1 MRARLLPYGMSTTAT
16 SREVVNES
24 ARLKPLLKPTVQ
36 DPVLAGQW
44 MAVARVKDVSEVPV
58 RAVVL
63 GEAVVLWRS
72 GGELQAFRDL
82 CIHRGA
88 ALSLGRVEGGEL
100 VCPYHGWRYDRGG
113 ACTRIP
119 AQPVG
124 ASVPTKARALTYAC
138 QERYGLVWVGLG
150 APEAAVPAFGE
161 ADDPDFH
168 TLSVGPYVLQAEA
181 PRIIENFLDVSHLM
195 WVHEGLLGVPDYA
208 EIPEHRVHR
217 VGDTLQSDPI
227 DIFQPDPD
235 GRGRALTNRYVYEV
249 LAPTTARFRKSDPA
263 TGEVFSMLLHATP
276 AAAGETLVY
285 GLLSRN
291 YDLDASDESYV
302 AFQDTL
308 MAQDKRIIESQR
320 PEKLPLDLQAELH
333 LKSDRLAIA
342 YRTYLNELGVARGT
356 A

>member
-1 MRARLLPYGMSTTAT
+1 M
-16 SREVVNES
+16 
-24 ARLKPLLKPTVQ
+24 VQ
-36 DPVLAGQW
+36 DPVLARQW
-44 MAVARVKDVSEVPV
+44 MALARVGDVAEAPV
-58 RAVVL
+58 RAELL

-72 GGELQAFRDL
+72 DGALHAFRDL

-100 VCPYHGWRYDRGG
+100 ICPYHGWRYEKGG
-113 ACTRIP
+113 ACTHIP
-119 AQPVG
+119 AQLAG

-138 QERYGLVWVGLG
+138 RERYGLIWVALG
-150 APEAAVPAFGE
+150 DPEGEVPAFDE
-161 ADDPDFH
+161 ADAPGFH
-168 TLSVGPYVLQAEA
+168 TLSVGPYTLRAEA
-181 PRIIENFLDVSHLM
+181 PRVIENFLDVSHLM

-217 VGDTLQSDPI
+217 VGDTLRSDPI

-249 LAPTTARFRKSDPA
+249 LAPTTARFRKADPE
-263 TGEVFSMLLHATP
+263 TGAVFSMLLHATP
-276 AAAGETLVY
+276 TAAGETLVY

-291 YDLDASDESYV
+291 YDLGASDESYV
-302 AFQDTL
+302 AFQNTL
-308 MAQDKRIIESQR
+308 MDQDKRIIESQR

-342 YRTYLNELGVARGT
+342 YRGYLQDLGVERGT